1 VTVEIVLLALASSI
15 RPSSLA
21 AVYALLS
28 APAPRR
34 LMVAY
39 VASGL
44 VFTIAFGLLVVGLL
58 HGIGLHNGTDET
70 KAIAEIVAGCVVL
83 GFAVLVQRGR
93 VGGPRADD
101 APGVPRAWRARLE
114 HNLTLPKAALA
125 GPATHVPGLFYLVA
139 LNVITTHHPGAFDAI
154 VEIGI
159 YNLIW
164 FALALVALVLCM
176 VRPQTAHDMVE
187 DVTRLASSHARAIL
201 LVVSAGAGTA
211 LLVRGLLAV

>member
-1 VTVEIVLLALASSI
+1 MTLEIILLALASSI

-28 APAPRR
+28 TQSPRR

-39 VASGL
+39 VFSGL
-44 VFTIAFGLLVVGLL
+44 AFTVVFGLLVVGLL
-58 HGIGLHNGTDET
+58 HGISLHNGTDRT
-70 KAIAEIVAGCVVL
+70 KGVAEIVAAAVL
-83 GFAVLVQRGR
+83 LAFAVLVQRGR

-101 APGVPRAWRARLE
+101 APDVPRAWTARLE

-154 VEIGI
+154 LEIGL

-164 FALALVALVLCM
+164 FALPIVALGLCI
-176 VRPQTAHDMVE
+176 VRPSAAHDLVE
-187 DVTRLASSHARAIL
+187 AVRDFATSHARGIML
-201 LVVSAGAGTA
+201 LVSAGAGTA
-211 LLVRGLLAV
+211 LLIRGILTV

>member
-1 VTVEIVLLALASSI
+1 MTVEIVLLALASSI

-58 HGIGLHNGTDET
+58 HGIGVHNGTDET
-70 KAIAEIVAGCVVL
+70 KAIAEIVAGGVML

-101 APGVPRAWRARLE
+101 APGVPAAWRARLE

-139 LNVITTHHPGAFDAI
+139 LNVITTHHPDAFDAI
-154 VEIGI
+154 IEIAL

-164 FALALVALVLCM
+164 FALPLVALVLCM
-176 VRPQTAHDMVE
+176 IRPQTAHDLVE
-187 DVTRLASSHARAIL
+187 DVTRFASSHTRAIL
-201 LVVSAGAGTA
+201 LVVSAGAGMA
-211 LLVRGLLAV
+211 LLVRGLLAI